1 MLDVEVADDTQVE
14 AKRAQ
19 LRTGNP
25 IDAGIYVHGPGETV
39 TMHNLQINAD
49 RSEEDGRVLRLA
61 IATGSSLALH
71 YLGEGEGTNYAT
83 AREMGEPTARFF
95 QDRQQRI
102 IWYLHDLVTVAYR
115 RYCVVQGITPPDD
128 LQLQTSV
135 TEVARADNQS
145 IASATLSIVRA
156 LAISARQ
163 NWIDDET
170 ALSIAL
176 KFAGENYTIE
186 EIRDI
191 LATTTRTDETR
202 RDEPYDQKAAVSMSL
217 FDCEAS
223 PSSSESTAPV
233 RRRAAP
239 GGPPLRRP
247 SAPGPLSCRDFHRA
261 ASHPTPRRASPAC
274 SGALRPPRDAR
285 GTARC
290 LSRPE

>member
-1 MLDVEVADDTQVE
+1 MLHWAVNKPIDATRGESDLTPILPWALRYSEWLKDRVRLNRLRTRQGMLDVEVADDTQVE

-115 RYCVVQGITPPDD
+115 RYCVVQGITPPED
-128 LQLQTSV
+128 LQLQTSPSPRSP
-135 TEVARADNQS
+135 EQ
-145 IASATLSIVRA
+145 
-156 LAISARQ
+156 
-163 NWIDDET
+163 
-170 ALSIAL
+170 
-176 KFAGENYTIE
+176 
-186 EIRDI
+186 
-191 LATTTRTDETR
+191 TTR
-202 RDEPYDQKAAVSMSL
+202 A
-217 FDCEAS
+217 
-223 PSSSESTAPV
+223 
-233 RRRAAP
+233 
-239 GGPPLRRP
+239 
-247 SAPGPLSCRDFHRA
+247 
-261 ASHPTPRRASPAC
+261 
-274 SGALRPPRDAR
+274 
-285 GTARC
+285 
-290 LSRPE
+290 

>member
-1 MLDVEVADDTQVE
+1 
-14 AKRAQ
+14 
-19 LRTGNP
+19 
-25 IDAGIYVHGPGETV
+25 
-39 TMHNLQINAD
+39 
-49 RSEEDGRVLRLA
+49 
-61 IATGSSLALH
+61 
-71 YLGEGEGTNYAT
+71 
-83 AREMGEPTARFF
+83 MGEPTARFF

-115 RYCVVQGITPPDD
+115 RYCVVHGSTPPED

-191 LATTTRTDETR
+191 LAQARAEADSDQQSEEPVDEAPAE
-202 RDEPYDQKAAVSMSL
+202 DPD
-217 FDCEAS
+217 
-223 PSSSESTAPV
+223 SES
-233 RRRAAP
+233 
-239 GGPPLRRP
+239 
-247 SAPGPLSCRDFHRA
+247 
-261 ASHPTPRRASPAC
+261 
-274 SGALRPPRDAR
+274 
-285 GTARC
+285 
-290 LSRPE
+290 